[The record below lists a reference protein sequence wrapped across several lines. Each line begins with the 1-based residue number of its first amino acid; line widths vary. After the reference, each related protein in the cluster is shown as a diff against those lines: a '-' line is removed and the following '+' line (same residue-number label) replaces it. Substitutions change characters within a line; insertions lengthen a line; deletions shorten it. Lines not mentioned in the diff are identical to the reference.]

1 MTDSQKRRARILV
14 KLEDRGYEF
23 IGHKQEMKVLFRN
36 GIQKNRKSK
45 NTKIRNQIG
54 QKYKTRKNVCC
65 KDRSID
71 DRLFE

>member
-1 MTDSQKRRARILV
+1 MTDSQKKRARILV
-14 KLEDRGYEF
+14 KLEDGGYEF

-54 QKYKTRKNVCC
+54 QKYKHEKTFAAR
-65 KDRSID
+65 IG
-71 DRLFE
+71 L

>member
-45 NTKIRNQIG
+45 NTKKIRNQIG
-54 QKYKTRKNVCC
+54 QKYKHEKTFAAR
-65 KDRSID
+65 IG
-71 DRLFE
+71 L